1 MKILV
6 LGKNG
11 MLGQTVY
18 KYLSSKYDTVG
29 TTRED
34 FNVLEDDIEDV
45 INLEDYNLVV
55 NCIGLLHNEK
65 DIIKLKKVN
74 TEFPKLLEELSNKY
88 GFKLIHISTDCV
100 FSGEKG
106 SYTVDDIPDATEPY
120 GITKAQGEVDLTLRT
135 SIIGHDDLK
144 KGIGLLN
151 WFLEQEECN
160 GYKETYWSGVT
171 TLELAKVIEKCATL
185 DLRGIL
191 QVTNGEKI
199 SKYDLLNLI
208 KEVYELN
215 TTINPDYSKAND
227 KSLVPNYDFEIPS
240 YKQMIKEMKDFRKDD

>member
-18 KYLSSKYDTVG
+18 KYLSNKYDVVG

-34 FNVLEDDIEDV
+34 FNVLEDVLEDT
-45 INLEDYNLVV
+45 INLEDYDLVV

-65 DIIKLKKVN
+65 DINKLRAVN

-88 GFKLIHISTDCV
+88 NFKLIHISTDCV

-106 SYTVDDIPDATEPY
+106 SYTVDDIPDAKEPY

-135 SIIGHDDLK
+135 SIIGHDDFK

-171 TLELAKVIEKCATL
+171 TLELAKVIEKCAL
-185 DLRGIL
+185 IDLKGIL

-208 KEVYELN
+208 KEVYSLN
-215 TTINPDYSKAND
+215 TIIHEDYSKAND
-227 KSLVPNYDFEIPS
+227 KSLVPNYDFNIPS
-240 YKQMIKEMKDFRKDD
+240 YKQMIKEMKDFREI